1 MTTFNA
7 NRMQSFALEIS
18 DREIYNDIRA
28 ECDIT
33 QILALRPDATPEFFQ
48 EFEAEGYFY
57 GLDYGET
64 TTVTVEADETHSEIA
79 WQELTRWTAEIEVL
93 FGWTGAQCE
102 ALGGYIRS
110 APIGPPMCFLPSS
123 LIKLACRI
131 LSKSSTSVIVEVE
144 NLCDYK
150 IRGSVY
156 VSYMALTSDLRFLKL
171 RSIDEISMR
180 KYGRRVM
187 DLKWPLGQH
196 PVMMQSMIDL
206 YKTRYSEPVSMAE
219 MTLEGIDAAN
229 VVSILKLR
237 MDEKHRFNHPRLDM
251 VDQEFFVNH
260 ITGGLNREGTNLLSG
275 TFSLEQVRAIEKPA
289 IFTWDVSAWDDGDI
303 WG

>member
-1 MTTFNA
+1 MMTFNA

-33 QILALRPDATPEFFQ
+33 KILTLRPDATPEFFQ

-64 TTVTVEADETHSEIA
+64 TTVTVEADENHSEIA
-79 WQELTRWTAEIEVL
+79 WQELTRWTAAIETL
-93 FGWTGAQCE
+93 FGWTQEQCE
-102 ALGGYIRS
+102 ALDGVYRV
-110 APIGPPMCFLPSS
+110 IGSTPPMCLLPSS
-123 LIKLACRI
+123 LVSLDCKITQRQA
-131 LSKSSTSVIVEVE
+131 TSVTVQVE

-150 IRGSVY
+150 IRGTVY

-171 RSIDEISMR
+171 RSVDETSMR

-187 DLKWPLGQH
+187 DLVWPLGQH
-196 PVMMQSMIDL
+196 PVTMQSMIDL
-206 YKTRYSEPVSMAE
+206 YKGRYSEPVSMAE
-219 MTLEGIDAAN
+219 MTLEGINAAN
-229 VVSILKLR
+229 VAAILELR
-237 MDEKHRFNHPRLDM
+237 MDGKHRFNHPRLDM
-251 VDQEFFVNH
+251 VNQDFFVNH

-275 TFSLEQVRAIEKPA
+275 TFSLEQVRAMELPS
-289 IFTWDVSAWDDGDI
+289 IFTWDVSTWDDGDI

>member
-33 QILALRPDATPEFFQ
+33 KILTIRPDATPEFF
-48 EFEAEGYFY
+48 EIFEAIGDAEGLEY
-57 GLDYGET
+57 GQT
-64 TTVTVEADETHSEIA
+64 INVTVNADTDHSEIA
-79 WQELTRWTAEIEVL
+79 WLELTRYTSVPETQ
-93 FGWTGAQCE
+93 FGWTQEQCE
-102 ALGGYIRS
+102 ALDGIYRE
-110 APIGPPMCFLPSS
+110 APIGPPMCLLPSS
-123 LIKLACRI
+123 LAPLSCRI
-131 LSKSSTSVIVEVE
+131 LTRHSNYVIVEVE
-144 NLCDYK
+144 NLSDYTV
-150 IRGSVY
+150 RGSVY
-156 VSYMALTSDLRFLKL
+156 VSYTAVTSDLRFLKL
-171 RSIDEISMR
+171 RSVDETSMR

-187 DLKWPLGQH
+187 DLVWPLGQH
-196 PVMMQSMIDL
+196 PVTMQSMIDL

-219 MTLEGIDAAN
+219 MTIEGINAAN
-229 VVSILKLR
+229 VAAILELR
-237 MDEKHRFNHPRLDM
+237 MDGKHQFIHPRLEM
-251 VDQEFFVNH
+251 DQEFFVNH

-275 TFSLEQVRAIEKPA
+275 TFSLEQVRTIEEPA

>member
-18 DREIYNDIRA
+18 DREIYNDIRS

-33 QILALRPDATPEFFQ
+33 AILDLRPDATPEFF
-48 EFEAEGYFY
+48 EKFEGEGYFY
-57 GLDYGET
+57 GLEYGQT
-64 TTVTVEADETHSEIA
+64 INVTVEAQDEHSEIA
-79 WQELTRWTAEIEVL
+79 WLELTRWTAMIEVL

-102 ALGGYIRS
+102 ALGGYMRS

-123 LIKLACRI
+123 LVKLDCRI

-144 NLCDYK
+144 NLCDYT
-150 IRGSVY
+150 IRGTIY
-156 VSYMALTSDLRFLKL
+156 VSYTAVTSEQRFLKL
-171 RSIDEISMR
+171 RSVDETSAR

-187 DLKWPLGQH
+187 DLRWPLGQH

-206 YKTRYSEPVSMAE
+206 YKGRYSEPVSMAE
-219 MTLEGIDAAN
+219 MTLEGINAAN
-229 VVSILKLR
+229 VAAILELR
-237 MDEKHRFNHPRLDM
+237 MDGKHRFIHPRLEM
-251 VDQEFFVNH
+251 DQEFFVNH
-260 ITGGLNREGTNLLSG
+260 IAGGLNREGTNLLSG
-275 TFSLEQVRAIEKPA
+275 TFSLEQVRTMEEPA
-289 IFTWDVSAWDDGDI
+289 IFTWDVSAWDDGDV

>member
-28 ECDIT
+28 KCDIT
-33 QILALRPDATPEFFQ
+33 KILAIRPDATPEFFQ
-48 EFEAEGYFY
+48 EFEARGHFY
-57 GLDYGET
+57 NLDYGET
-64 TTVTVEADETHSEIA
+64 TTVTVEADEDHSEIA
-79 WQELTRWTAEIEVL
+79 WQELTRWTASIEVL
-93 FGWTGAQCE
+93 FGWTTEQCE
-102 ALGGYIRS
+102 ALGGHTREGS
-110 APIGPPMCFLPSS
+110 GGLMCFLPSS
-123 LIKLACRI
+123 LVSIDCEIINRQA
-131 LSKSSTSVIVEVE
+131 TSVTVQVE

-156 VSYMALTSDLRFLKL
+156 VSYVALTSDLRFLKL
-171 RSIDEISMR
+171 RSVDETSMR

-187 DLKWPLGQH
+187 DLVWPLGQH
-196 PVMMQSMIDL
+196 PVTMQSMIDL
-206 YKTRYSEPVSMAE
+206 YKGRYSEPVSMAE
-219 MTLEGIDAAN
+219 MTLEGINAAN
-229 VVSILKLR
+229 VAAILELR
-237 MDEKHRFNHPRLDM
+237 MDGKHRFIHPRLEM
-251 VDQEFFVNH
+251 DQEFFVNH

-275 TFSLEQVRAIEKPA
+275 SFSLEQVRAIEEPS